1 MQFCSCLT
9 WLTFVWRLRWIFDL
23 EDHGPDLDESD
34 DDFDPQHESA
44 CDNFAWDDFDFNLDD
59 DQWLISYLPMSGTT
73 CEGTEF
79 EVTSSNWLHKCTS
92 VWGSKFAYIFCLDT
106 KSDYNQLEGGSWQQ
120 VPTSRKREWV
130 LMKTLISDK
139 TGCSRDKLW
148 YAETSKKPM
157 QAYSTTFTGPPD
169 PRHLVLRI

>member
-23 EDHGPDLDESD
+23 EDHGFRWVLTTTLILNMNP
-34 DDFDPQHESA
+34 
-44 CDNFAWDDFDFNLDD
+44 FATIDFNLDD
-59 DQWLISYLPMSGTT
+59 QWLVSYLPMSGTT

-120 VPTSRKREWV
+120 VPTSRKKEWV

-139 TGCSRDKLW
+139 TGCSRGKLW
-148 YAETSKKPM
+148 YAETSKKPK
-157 QAYSTTFTGPPD
+157 QAYSTTSQD
-169 PRHLVLRI
+169 PQIRDTWFWGSKGISHDL